1 MLISPVNYNVYRN
14 NKIQS
19 NVKTQ
24 TVNFQGQKNLQ
35 AVDLNSFKNDGTKLL
50 YGKIK
55 KYLQIIGDIGKI
67 ENVPLNKTNDAF
79 LSIDKNIDKTN
90 ILIKTNN
97 DKNLMNMIFNKD
109 GQMTIGDFNT
119 FHFERT
125 GKNRRTLRTSQAT
138 LTPHGYD
145 DREFGLTKIDTM
157 GYKKNPLFELF
168 MEFARLHVS
177 IFK

>member
-1 MLISPVNYNVYRN
+1 MLISPVNYNVYRS

-19 NVKTQ
+19 NIKTQ
-24 TVNFQGQKNLQ
+24 TVNFQGQKILQ

-67 ENVPLNKTNDAF
+67 ENVPLNKADETF
-79 LSIDKNIDKTN
+79 LSIYKNIDKTK
-90 ILIKTNN
+90 ILVKTDN
-97 DKNLMNMIFNKD
+97 DNVLMNMNFNKD
-109 GQMTIGDFNT
+109 GQMTIGDFDA

-125 GKNRRTLRTSQAT
+125 GRNHRTLRTSRMT

-145 DREFGLTKIDTM
+145 DREFGLTEIDKI
-157 GYKKNPLFELF
+157 GYSNDPLFELF

>member
-19 NVKTQ
+19 NIKTQ

-67 ENVPLNKTNDAF
+67 ENVPLNKADETF
-79 LSIDKNIDKTN
+79 LSIYKNIDKTK
-90 ILIKTNN
+90 IL
-97 DKNLMNMIFNKD
+97 
-109 GQMTIGDFNT
+109 
-119 FHFERT
+119 
-125 GKNRRTLRTSQAT
+125 
-138 LTPHGYD
+138 
-145 DREFGLTKIDTM
+145 
-157 GYKKNPLFELF
+157 
-168 MEFARLHVS
+168 V
-177 IFK
+177 